1 MDTRTIA
8 ALALFAL
15 PGVALAVNRDDAELS
30 LATAT
35 TAIQAAENADAARY
49 ATDDLRTAQD
59 GLALARGNY
68 DRRDW
73 EDVILAAEKAR
84 ADADLAAAR
93 SRQHRAEE
101 ATAEIDATIATL
113 RTQLGV
119 TGG

>member
-1 MDTRTIA
+1 MNLRS
-8 ALALFAL
+8 LALLALLAL
-15 PGVALAVNRDDAELS
+15 PVTAFAANRDDAELS

-35 TAIQAAENADAARY
+35 TAIDAAQNADAPRY
-49 ATDDLRTAQD
+49 ANIEFNAAQQS
-59 GLALARGNY
+59 LAFARSNY

-93 SRQHRAEE
+93 SRQHRAEA
-101 ATAEIDATIATL
+101 ATAEIDATIASL
-113 RTQLGV
+113 RTQLGI